1 VLRLMLGL
9 ELRRLREAR
18 NVSAADAAK
27 AIRATPSKISRME
40 LGRSAIKEID
50 VADLLTLYG
59 VGPEERLSI
68 LGLAEQ
74 ASQPG
79 FWQRYSDILPDWF
92 KMYIGLEE
100 SAKSIRTY
108 EPLFV
113 PGLLQTPQY
122 AAAVLALD
130 YLPPTEVERLVLLR
144 KERQRRFNEGQLRL
158 WAIVDESA
166 LRQTIGGADIMR
178 DQLEHLISL
187 STNQNLTLQVTPL
200 AAGSHAAPS
209 AFSIL
214 RFSEPEIGDVVYV
227 EQLTGA
233 LYIDKKDDVDRYLLA
248 MERLS
253 TISAKPPRTRE
264 ILRALID
271 RLG

>member
-1 VLRLMLGL
+1 MLGL

-18 NVSAADAAK
+18 DISAADAAK

-50 VADLLTLYG
+50 VVDLLTLYG
-59 VGPEERLSI
+59 VDPEERQAI
-68 LGLAEQ
+68 LRLAEQ

-79 FWQRYSDILPDWF
+79 FWHRYGDILPPWF
-92 KMYIGLEE
+92 KMYVGLEE

-130 YLPPTEVERLVLLR
+130 YIPPGEADRLVLLR
-144 KERQRRFNEGQLRL
+144 KERQRRFTDGELRL
-158 WAIVDESA
+158 WAIIDEAA
-166 LRQTIGGADIMR
+166 LRQTIGSVDVMR
-178 DQLEHLISL
+178 DQLEHLFSL

-214 RFSEPEIGDVVYV
+214 RFNEPEIADVVYV

-253 TISAKPPRTRE
+253 TISSKPQRTRE

-271 RLG
+271 RLA